1 MSNFVACSLGDIQS
15 VYGAS
20 TEDVVDVAETKVADP
35 SFLDQYAPFLKN
47 LLFDEDPRI
56 SYDKKQKELANYMA
70 SYKAATNSL
79 SKNIFAKKINDL
91 QAEIAGLSRQIESN
105 DKAEAATQLGK
116 IAGIV
121 LIGGTVLSVL
131 FIGNYYREK
140 AATER
145 WTRSRG

>member
-15 VYGAS
+15 VYGDTVS
-20 TEDVVDVAETKVADP
+20 DAEAAAPDM
-35 SFLDQYAPFLKN
+35 LDKYTPFLKN
-47 LLFDEDPRI
+47 LLFDEDPRTA
-56 SYDKKQKELANYMA
+56 YDKKQKELANYMA

-131 FIGNYYREK
+131 LVGNYYREK

-145 WTRSRG
+145 WARSRG

>member
-1 MSNFVACSLGDIQS
+1 MSKFQPASSRVISS
-15 VYGAS
+15 VYGDAES
-20 TEDVVDVAETKVADP
+20 TSSTADDIKAAAP
-35 SFLDQYAPFLKN
+35 NMLDQYTPFLKN
-47 LLFDEDPRI
+47 LLFSGDPRVE
-56 SYDKKQKELANYMA
+56 YDKKQKELVNYMA

-91 QAEIAGLSRQIESN
+91 QAEIAGLSRQIET
-105 DKAEAATQLGK
+105 DDTAAAATQLGK

-131 FIGNYYREK
+131 LIGNYFREK